1 MLKSLKIQN
10 YALIQDLT
18 LEFDNGFLIIT
29 GETGA
34 GKSILLGALGM
45 ILGNRADIKSIVNQ
59 EEKCV
64 VEATFNLKN
73 YPLQNFFEENDLDFE
88 EETIVRREITPSGK
102 SRAFINDTPVLLD
115 VLQSLGKYLIDIH
128 SQHDT
133 SEIIQKSFQLDL
145 IDAVAGQM
153 SERNQYQVD
162 FQNYIKLKKQIAQDE
177 KALQE
182 LRNSQDYNSFLLDE
196 LMQLQLQLGE
206 QEVLESELEVLENS
220 EEIRNNLTKAA
231 QISTADEIGLQA
243 LFTQVKFSLKSIASY
258 DQKLEELFQRID
270 SVSIELKDVM
280 DEILQF
286 QDKVEHNPHRIE
298 EINDRLQS
306 IYSLQKKHQVSTI
319 QELLEIQTELGNKAA
334 DFSILEEKIAQN
346 QALLLK
352 SEENLNKKAEILHKN
367 RVQAAPDLTQE
378 IETILSKLGMNEAQ
392 LQVQIVE
399 NQNLTS
405 VGKDEVEL
413 LMSANKGRDFQSL
426 AKAAS
431 GGERSR
437 LMLAIKKIMAEN
449 QQLPTLILDEIDTGV
464 SGKVANQ
471 VGAVMREM
479 ADTMQMI
486 SVTHLPQ
493 IAAQGNQ
500 HFKVYKTEIEG
511 VTQTFV
517 KELSTEERIKEIAQ
531 MISGSEISQAAEQQA
546 KELLGLN

>member
-64 VEATFNLKN
+64 AEATFNFKN

-177 KALQE
+177 KSLQE

-196 LMQLQLQLGE
+196 LMQLQLQSGE

-243 LFTQVKFSLKSIASY
+243 LFTQVKFSLKSIALY
-258 DQKLEELFQRID
+258 DRKLEELFQRID
-270 SVSIELKDVM
+270 SVSIELKDVI

-286 QDKVEHNPHRIE
+286 QDKVEHNPYRIE

-319 QELLEIQTELGNKAA
+319 QELLKIQTELGNKAA

-352 SEENLNKKAEILHKN
+352 SEENLNKKAETLHKN

-392 LQVQIVE
+392 LQVQIIE
-399 NQNLTS
+399 NQTLTL

-471 VGAVMREM
+471 VGAVMHEM
-479 ADTMQMI
+479 ANTMQMI

>member
-270 SVSIELKDVM
+270 SVSIELKDVI

>member
-270 SVSIELKDVM
+270 SVSIELKDVI

-486 SVTHLPQ
+486 SVTNL
-493 IAAQGNQ
+493 
-500 HFKVYKTEIEG
+500 KKIE
-511 VTQTFV
+511 
-517 KELSTEERIKEIAQ
+517 A
-531 MISGSEISQAAEQQA
+531 
-546 KELLGLN
+546 